1 MGSAAAGIP
10 RNFRLFPPALLAS
23 RLLYQEGME
32 LHEGAEAPG
41 LHEVEALRRENED
54 LRRRLESRK
63 LVERAKGLLIQKL
76 GLSEPEAY
84 RRIQKT
90 AMDTRRPM
98 ADVAQALLLSEELSQ
113 PRPTK

>member
-1 MGSAAAGIP
+1 MESG
-10 RNFRLFPPALLAS
+10 
-23 RLLYQEGME
+23 EGV
-32 LHEGAEAPG
+32 GAPG
-41 LHEVEALRRENED
+41 LREVEALRRENEE

-63 LVERAKGLLIQKL
+63 LIERAKGLLIQKL

-98 ADVAQALLLSEELSQ
+98 AEVAQAVLLNEELSQ
-113 PRPTK
+113 PHPTK

>member
-1 MGSAAAGIP
+1 ME
-10 RNFRLFPPALLAS
+10 S
-23 RLLYQEGME
+23 R
-32 LHEGAEAPG
+32 EGAGAPG
-41 LHEVEALRRENED
+41 LHEVEALRRENQE

-63 LVERAKGLLIQKL
+63 LIERAKGLLIQKL

-98 ADVAQALLLSEELSQ
+98 AEVAQAVLLSEELSQ
-113 PRPTK
+113 PHPTK

>member
-1 MGSAAAGIP
+1 ME
-10 RNFRLFPPALLAS
+10 S
-23 RLLYQEGME
+23 R
-32 LHEGAEAPG
+32 EGAGAPG
-41 LHEVEALRRENED
+41 LDLVEALRRENEE

-98 ADVAQALLLSEELSQ
+98 AEVAQAVLLSEELSQ
-113 PRPTK
+113 PHPTK